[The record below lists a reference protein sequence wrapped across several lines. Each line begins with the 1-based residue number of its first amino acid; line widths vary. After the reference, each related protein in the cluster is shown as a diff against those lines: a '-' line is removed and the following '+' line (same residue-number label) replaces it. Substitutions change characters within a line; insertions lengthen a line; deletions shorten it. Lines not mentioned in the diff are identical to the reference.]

1 MAFLIFLQR
10 SAHSWW
16 MTFELFS
23 VNGMTGFSLAFSD
36 SWFWMLLA
44 FIHSHSHSPCH
55 FFTDSVLI
63 RDADIILYHVTEITC
78 TGFMTTGNIFYTCQC
93 KTLSQFVT
101 WKDLAQFV
109 HVKLVHRGPKGQK
122 QIIVIKFRRHVWIS
136 SLRISPSACQLKVSS
151 FWSKRLWCL
160 FPAAAFKK
168 TFVIM

>member
-23 VNGMTGFSLAFSD
+23 VNGMMGFSLAFSD

-44 FIHSHSHSPCH
+44 FIHSHSHSRCVFLQTP
-55 FFTDSVLI
+55 FSLEMLI
-63 RDADIILYHVTEITC
+63 S
-78 TGFMTTGNIFYTCQC
+78 FYIMLQKLHARVWRQGTSLQTCQC

-109 HVKLVHRGPKGQK
+109 HVKLVHRGPKGQE